1 MASNKI
7 QIKRSNTSVITAVS
21 LAAGELAFTT
31 NGNILAIGDPLGGSP
46 IPIAG
51 ARTPGVLTANQALVA
66 NSTSGINQV
75 ITANLSV
82 SRISAN
88 GDYGTPGYVLTSS
101 GSGSN
106 VFWTSSS
113 GFGVDSTA
121 QYTWTNTH
129 TFQETVTF
137 TKTINGTANNALY
150 LGGVEASQYMSLATG
165 DARYTVNSS
174 LSSYVAGLTANS
186 ANWIGTVSAANTVSN
201 AQLIANLAN
210 YQTTSGLSTAISS
223 LTSGNALQFGGQLP
237 AYYTTNNQLAT
248 YVSQLTAGNTAYVG
262 VTPASAVVN
271 STHLTANLARYAA
284 LTGALFTGS
293 VNAFS
298 YTTGS
303 GYGNITTG
311 GIVINTTHIAV
322 GNSSVN
328 GAIYSNGTT
337 IISTITANN
346 ANNAYYLNGVI
357 GSSYATQAYVQAAV
371 YNATGGAATETYV
384 NQKADAAYTNSV
396 NFTLGKILDSST
408 GIAAYASQAYTNA
421 IAMVYANNGI
431 FTGNQVFNSNTTFN
445 ANVTISPSATL
456 KANNVQIT
464 GNLVVAGTLTTIN
477 TAELQIKDNSILL
490 ADNQADNTDAG
501 GRDLVDF
508 TVYGQFG
515 NTANTWYSGIYRS
528 AAASSSHYTK
538 SVWKLFAARS
548 GTGNGAVSNSTVN
561 ILTDSENDP
570 ANYKLG
576 TLTAYLEPYGVGG
589 RLVAN
594 STAISISANSVVSVS
609 IVANTLSLSSA
620 LTPTN
625 GGTGQTAYSTGDIL
639 YAANSSTMS
648 KLSVGT
654 AGQVLQISSSNL
666 PTYADLD
673 GGSF

>member
-7 QIKRSNTSVITAVS
+7 QIKRSTTSAITAVS

-31 NGNILAIGDPLGGSP
+31 NGNILAIGDPGGGSP

-165 DARYTVNSS
+165 DARYQTS
-174 LSSYVAGLTANS
+174 AGLS
-186 ANWIGTVSAANTVSN
+186 ANVAKLDANNAAYFGTHLPSYYASAASLND
-201 AQLIANLAN
+201 
-210 YQTTSGLSTAISS
+210 YQTTAGLAANVAT
-223 LTSGNALQFGGQLP
+223 LTSYNSLYLGGQLP
-237 AYYTTNNQLAT
+237 GYYTTNNQLAT

-271 STHLTANLARYAA
+271 STHLTNNLARYAT
-284 LTGALFTGS
+284 LSGANFGPSGS

-298 YTTGS
+298 YTTGP

-311 GIVINTTHIAV
+311 GIVINTTHITI

-346 ANNAYYLNGVI
+346 ANNAYYLDGVI

-548 GTGNGAVSNSTVN
+548 GTGGGAVSNSTVN

-639 YAANSSTMS
+639 YAATSSTMG